1 MSLRLSSSVWRPC
14 WLWWLRLLMWQSA
27 DNHNN
32 DVHKS
37 TTSHVSVVWLMLYPA
52 GRASPPPPLPP
63 VSLFFPSSSFLCE
76 TICSSSSSIT
86 SSSTPL
92 SSCFF
97 FPKHLP
103 LHPPP
108 LSSSPDHFLFIH
120 LSSIL
125 LLHLPH
131 LLYLP
136 YLPPPPPPLSGC
148 WHSVKNTFVN
158 SFLSVSA
165 TAPSVEETNRKLT

>member
-1 MSLRLSSSVWRPC
+1 MSLTLRSSVWRPC

-86 SSSTPL
+86 SSFILLLLAQTSSSPSSSSLQL
-92 SSCFF
+92 SWSF
-97 FPKHLP
+97 P
-103 LHPPP
+103 LHPPFINP
-108 LSSSPDHFLFIH
+108 SSS
-120 LSSIL
+120 S
-125 LLHLPH
+125 
-131 LLYLP
+131 
-136 YLPPPPPPLSGC
+136 PPPPLPPLPPLPSSSSSS
-148 WHSVKNTFVN
+148 SVRMLT
-158 SFLSVSA
+158 LSQ
-165 TAPSVEETNRKLT
+165 KHFC